1 MTGKKKVSLEENFAK
16 IEELL
21 TVLEAEETTLEESF
35 GYYQEG
41 MKLLK
46 TCSDT
51 IDAVEKKVLKL
62 KDNGETDEF

>member
-1 MTGKKKVSLEENFAK
+1 MTGKKKVSLEENFGK

-21 TVLEAEETTLEESF
+21 TALESEETTLEESF

>member
-1 MTGKKKVSLEENFAK
+1 MTKGKKVSLEENFEK
-16 IEELL
+16 IEALL
-21 TVLEAEETTLEESF
+21 TSLEAEETTLEASF
-35 GYYQEG
+35 QYYQEG

-62 KDNGETDEF
+62 HDNGETDEL